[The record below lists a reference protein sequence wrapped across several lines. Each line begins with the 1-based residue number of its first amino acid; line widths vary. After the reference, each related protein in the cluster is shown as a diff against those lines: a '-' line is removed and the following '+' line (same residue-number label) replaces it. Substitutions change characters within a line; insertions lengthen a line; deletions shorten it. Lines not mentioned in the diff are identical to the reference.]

1 MANLISSVDALF
13 SYYGATL
20 FVLGL
25 LCCFTKRTFKFGVL
39 TLLLADIPLAL
50 AIAFPRKVIE
60 QLNSWGFQAQDFPD
74 VQTGHTYGIIAG
86 VVTFV
91 VLFAIRYLLNSMLSK
106 RKVIAQKSGNSDD
119 APIDIAEDDPSIN
132 QSSADN
138 KIFKG
143 LAIKG
148 KKSHQSASALHLSS
162 DDNPLNLADT
172 QAEFSALK
180 KNDEHGEL
188 ANNLGSEPSFDQD
201 PHESF
206 SLGQVPDHDS
216 DNMKEP
222 TLSSDVFTNHM
233 SHNEPSF
240 SNSFIENASL
250 GSLKHNYAAVQK
262 PLENQASVGIA
273 SLGVQNPLTGQT
285 DNKEQSGS
293 SSWSSLFSKINQ
305 AQENTNSSELQ
316 ERFSS
321 LDGDDSFSGYGPKSK
336 SIAQQALKKDQVPY
350 IGSEVQDEGS
360 LDLNN
365 LSFAGNKV
373 GDLLEVID
381 DPNQEDKL
389 KERLGVKD
397 NSSQPESAPFNFADI
412 LDSAA
417 KRQSL
422 EEEKELDSYDQ
433 LSMQPHN
440 VDRMGDDNVSPD
452 QLSEEQLAY
461 AALGKSHKTVAEA
474 LADLDSQEQEL
485 EPELETASASAQS
498 PAQPNVQADTQHIN
512 SELLDDDNNKVDI
525 GSPDPSLQI
534 MEPTK
539 ISYLYSDPVHED
551 KSKEEE
557 EERPENVLDQYQGD
571 STNYSF
577 SIKGVFKEKPKLSV
591 SSFVDR
597 TSYLGQSQ
605 YEANFHEEEL
615 EQMVNANEAKEQ
627 IEPQIDQAESN
638 SDKAE
643 DLKNKRDQVLAIA
656 RQVAAQISAELDA
669 KQSSSHINKEQ
680 SLDLLSNNDQEALQ
694 PSVESSKKVAEDF
707 AIDSHHTDDAQDE
720 AHALASLF
728 ANKKAP
734 QSTSARSASADSA
747 AAAAA
752 AKATATATVPAASV
766 EVVSQSKSLE
776 QKLNNGKE
784 LAKQSV
790 SELDGKSVTEVIGS
804 QDNDKFIDAER
815 LDLAQSEEQ
824 KLEDNNDIEIQPLN
838 KAASTLTASEPKAKR
853 TVNIGASLEALKA
866 KAKQA
871 AQERAMAKE
880 AALKAK
886 QEAEQKAAQEAALK
900 AEKEAEQKAA
910 QKAAQEAAQAKILA
924 AQKAQ
929 SQAEARAYKA
939 AQNKDHSAANNQP
952 KHFNIQHVAVPL
964 ESKSTLN
971 NIAKRDNKVNVA
983 RDRGLSFIEKLKA
996 QAKNVSKPKADAAV
1010 LATSKVTP
1018 AAPAPAAAA
1027 APGPA
1032 PATSATAKTPAQ
1044 AKATVNAP
1052 ANAHAV
1058 AAANVKAKSAS
1069 GELKALPNKA
1079 TVQDKQQV
1087 LAKTNATASQKA
1099 TNPATA
1105 QSKAPAVAPA
1115 KAKVEVQVPPKVATS
1130 AKTNAS
1136 ASVPAKDPAL
1146 VKAQSATKASVTT
1159 VATAAP
1165 VAVPAKA
1172 PAQAPAT
1179 KEAKTQATGKVG
1191 SNASAKPQA
1200 QALAKSKTDSGALDN
1215 KKGSPVEAVKTEVV
1229 TAKATAQA
1237 PAQAQVPVQAKVSA
1251 QAPAQAQV
1259 TAKEQATGKEQ
1270 ALAKEHEHE
1279 QASAQ
1284 SQVVKASLKNKKRNH
1299 KKAEDGEKVELSQEA
1314 LKKDA
1319 ALASMS
1325 SLDDLDEKVMLSR
1338 SASSAGTAQAQQS
1351 TPAAQHAAQAQGAQG
1366 SDAAKA
1372 ESAAVRKSASLKR
1385 SFGLKRNRP

>member
-50 AIAFPRKVIE
+50 AIVFPRKVIE

-91 VLFAIRYLLNSMLSK
+91 VLFAIRYLLNSMLAK
-106 RKVIAQKSGNSDD
+106 RKVIAQKSDNSDD

-188 ANNLGSEPSFDQD
+188 ANNLGSEPSFAQD

-336 SIAQQALKKDQVPY
+336 SIAQQALKKDHVPY

-373 GDLLEVID
+373 GDLLEAID

-397 NSSQPESAPFNFADI
+397 NSSQPESTPFNFADI

-440 VDRMGDDNVSPD
+440 VDRMGDDNVSPA

-485 EPELETASASAQS
+485 EPELETATASAPAQS
-498 PAQPNVQADTQHIN
+498 PAQPNEQADTHIN
-512 SELLDDDNNKVDI
+512 SELLEGDNKKVDI

-551 KSKEEE
+551 KSKEE

-627 IEPQIDQAESN
+627 IEHQIEQAESN

-694 PSVESSKKVAEDF
+694 PSVGSSKKVAEDF

-734 QSTSARSASADSA
+734 QSTSDRSASADS

-766 EVVSQSKSLE
+766 EVASQRE

-790 SELDGKSVTEVIGS
+790 SGLESKSLTEVIGS
-804 QDNDKFIDAER
+804 QDNDKFIDAEH
-815 LDLAQSEEQ
+815 LDLAPSEEQ
-824 KLEDNNDIEIQPLN
+824 KREDNKDIEIQPLN
-838 KAASTLTASEPKAKR
+838 KAASILNPSERKAKR
-853 TVNIGASLEALKA
+853 TINIGASLEALKA

-871 AQERAMAKE
+871 AQERAIAKE

-886 QEAEQKAAQEAALK
+886 QEAEQKAAQKAALK

-910 QKAAQEAAQAKILA
+910 QEAAQAKILA
-924 AQKAQ
+924 AHKAQ
-929 SQAEARAYKA
+929 SQAEARAYNA

-952 KHFNIQHVAVPL
+952 KHFNIQHVAAPI

-996 QAKNVSKPKADAAV
+996 QAKNASKPKADAAV
-1010 LATSKVTP
+1010 LASSKVTP
-1018 AAPAPAAAA
+1018 AASAPAKVN
-1027 APGPA
+1027 A
-1032 PATSATAKTPAQ
+1032 PAHAS
-1044 AKATVNAP
+1044 AP

-1058 AAANVKAKSAS
+1058 AAAKVTAKSAS
-1069 GELKALPNKA
+1069 GELKAQPNKA

-1087 LAKTNATASQKA
+1087 LSKTNATASQKA

-1115 KAKVEVQVPPKVATS
+1115 KAKVEVQVPPKVATA

-1191 SNASAKPQA
+1191 ANASAKPQA
-1200 QALAKSKTDSGALDN
+1200 QAKSKTDSGALDN

-1270 ALAKEHEHE
+1270 AIAKEHEHE

-1338 SASSAGTAQAQQS
+1338 SASGAGAAQAQQS

-1372 ESAAVRKSASLKR
+1372 DGAAVRKSASLKR

>member
-106 RKVIAQKSGNSDD
+106 RKVIAQKSDNSDD

-188 ANNLGSEPSFDQD
+188 ANNLGSEPSFAQD

-336 SIAQQALKKDQVPY
+336 SIAQQALKKDHVPY

-373 GDLLEVID
+373 GDLLEAID

-397 NSSQPESAPFNFADI
+397 NSSQPESTPFNFADI

-422 EEEKELDSYDQ
+422 EEEKEKELDSYDQ

-474 LADLDSQEQEL
+474 LADLDSQEQEPEQ
-485 EPELETASASAQS
+485 EPDTAPS
-498 PAQPNVQADTQHIN
+498 PSPSPSQPNVQADTQHIN
-512 SELLDDDNNKVDI
+512 SELLEGDNKKVDI

-551 KSKEEE
+551 KSKEE

-627 IEPQIDQAESN
+627 IEPQIEQAESN

-694 PSVESSKKVAEDF
+694 PSVGSSKKVAEDF
-707 AIDSHHTDDAQDE
+707 AIDSNHTDDAQDE

-728 ANKKAP
+728 AHKKAP
-734 QSTSARSASADSA
+734 QSASARSASADSA

-752 AKATATATVPAASV
+752 AKATATAKVPAASV
-766 EVVSQSKSLE
+766 EVASQSKSLE

-790 SELDGKSVTEVIGS
+790 SGLESKSLTEVIGS
-804 QDNDKFIDAER
+804 QDNDKFIDAEH
-815 LDLAQSEEQ
+815 LDLAPSEEQ
-824 KLEDNNDIEIQPLN
+824 KREDNKDIEIQPLN
-838 KAASTLTASEPKAKR
+838 KAASILNPSERKAKR

-871 AQERAMAKE
+871 AQERAIAKE

-886 QEAEQKAAQEAALK
+886 QEAEQKAAQKAALK
-900 AEKEAEQKAA
+900 AEKEAE

-952 KHFNIQHVAVPL
+952 KHFNIQHVAAPI

-996 QAKNVSKPKADAAV
+996 QAKNASKPKADAAV
-1010 LATSKVTP
+1010 LATSKATP
-1018 AAPAPAAAA
+1018 AAPAPAKVN
-1027 APGPA
+1027 A
-1032 PATSATAKTPAQ
+1032 PAHAS
-1044 AKATVNAP
+1044 AP

-1058 AAANVKAKSAS
+1058 AVANATAKSAS
-1069 GELKALPNKA
+1069 GELKAQPNKA

-1130 AKTNAS
+1130 AKTNTS
-1136 ASVPAKDPAL
+1136 ASVIAKDPAL

-1191 SNASAKPQA
+1191 ANASAKPQA

-1215 KKGSPVEAVKTEVV
+1215 KKGSPVEAAKTEVV

-1338 SASSAGTAQAQQS
+1338 SASGAGAAQAQQD
-1351 TPAAQHAAQAQGAQG
+1351 AQRDSSVQAVPVAQSAQGAE
-1366 SDAAKA
+1366 AAKA
-1372 ESAAVRKSASLKR
+1372 DGAAVRKSASLKR

>member
-50 AIAFPRKVIE
+50 AIVFPRKVIE

-106 RKVIAQKSGNSDD
+106 RKVIAQKSDNSDD

-188 ANNLGSEPSFDQD
+188 ANNLGSEPSFAQD

-206 SLGQVPDHDS
+206 SLGHVPDHDS

-336 SIAQQALKKDQVPY
+336 SIAQQALKKDHVPY

-373 GDLLEVID
+373 GDLLEAID
-381 DPNQEDKL
+381 DPNHEDKL

-440 VDRMGDDNVSPD
+440 VDRMVDDNVSPD
-452 QLSEEQLAY
+452 KLSEEQLAY

-474 LADLDSQEQEL
+474 LADLDSQEPEQE
-485 EPELETASASAQS
+485 PDTAPS
-498 PAQPNVQADTQHIN
+498 PSPSPSQPNVQADTQHIN
-512 SELLDDDNNKVDI
+512 SELLEGDNKKVDI

-551 KSKEEE
+551 KSKEE

-627 IEPQIDQAESN
+627 IEPQIEQAESN

-694 PSVESSKKVAEDF
+694 PSVDSSKKVAYDF
-707 AIDSHHTDDAQDE
+707 AIESHHTDYAQDE

-728 ANKKAP
+728 ANKKAL
-734 QSTSARSASADSA
+734 QSTSARSASADS
-747 AAAAA
+747 AAAA

-766 EVVSQSKSLE
+766 EVTSQRE

-790 SELDGKSVTEVIGS
+790 SGLESKSLTEVIGS
-804 QDNDKFIDAER
+804 QDIDKFIDAER
-815 LDLAQSEEQ
+815 LDLAPSEEQ
-824 KLEDNNDIEIQPLN
+824 KREDNKDIEIQPLN
-838 KAASTLTASEPKAKR
+838 KAASILNPSERKAKR
-853 TVNIGASLEALKA
+853 TINIGAPLEALKA

-871 AQERAMAKE
+871 AQERAKAKE

-886 QEAEQKAAQEAALK
+886 QEAEQKAAQKAAQEAALK
-900 AEKEAEQKAA
+900 AEKEAE

-952 KHFNIQHVAVPL
+952 KHFNIQHIAVPL

-983 RDRGLSFIEKLKA
+983 SDRGLSFIEKLKA
-996 QAKNVSKPKADAAV
+996 QAKNASKPKADAAV
-1010 LATSKVTP
+1010 LATSKATP
-1018 AAPAPAAAA
+1018 AAPAPA
-1027 APGPA
+1027 
-1032 PATSATAKTPAQ
+1032 K
-1044 AKATVNAP
+1044 VNAP
-1052 ANAHAV
+1052 THALAPAHAHAV
-1058 AAANVKAKSAS
+1058 AAANVTAKSAS
-1069 GELKALPNKA
+1069 GELKAQPNKA

-1099 TNPATA
+1099 TTPATA
-1105 QSKAPAVAPA
+1105 NSKAPAVKPA
-1115 KAKVEVQVPPKVATS
+1115 NAKVEVQAMPKVTTA

-1136 ASVPAKDPAL
+1136 AAVTAKDPAL
-1146 VKAQSATKASVTT
+1146 VKVQSATPASAPAPVST

-1165 VAVPAKA
+1165 EAVQAKA
-1172 PAQAPAT
+1172 QAQAPAT
-1179 KEAKTQATGKVG
+1179 KEAKTQATGKVVA
-1191 SNASAKPQA
+1191 NANANAKSQA
-1200 QALAKSKTDSGALDN
+1200 QALAKSKTNSGALDN

-1229 TAKATAQA
+1229 TAKAPAKELS
-1237 PAQAQVPVQAKVSA
+1237 PAQAREP
-1251 QAPAQAQV
+1251 
-1259 TAKEQATGKEQ
+1259 AKEQAIAKEQ
-1270 ALAKEHEHE
+1270 RAAKKQE

-1284 SQVVKASLKNKKRNH
+1284 EHVVKASLKNKKRNH

-1338 SASSAGTAQAQQS
+1338 SASGAGTAQDKQDAQRDSSVQAAPVAQS
-1351 TPAAQHAAQAQGAQG
+1351 ALGAE
-1366 SDAAKA
+1366 AAKA
-1372 ESAAVRKSASLKR
+1372 DGAAVRKSASLKR

>member
-91 VLFAIRYLLNSMLSK
+91 VLFALRYLLNSMLSK
-106 RKVIAQKSGNSDD
+106 RKVIAQKSDNSDD

-188 ANNLGSEPSFDQD
+188 ANNLGSEPSFAQD
-201 PHESF
+201 PHEAF

-216 DNMKEP
+216 DDMKEP

-250 GSLKHNYAAVQK
+250 GSLKHNYAAIQK

-285 DNKEQSGS
+285 ENNEQSGS

-305 AQENTNSSELQ
+305 AQENTNSSALQ

-321 LDGDDSFSGYGPKSK
+321 LEGDDSFSGYGPKSK
-336 SIAQQALKKDQVPY
+336 SIAQQALKKDHVPY

-373 GDLLEVID
+373 GDLLEAID
-381 DPNQEDKL
+381 DPNHEDKL

-433 LSMQPHN
+433 VSMQPHN
-440 VDRMGDDNVSPD
+440 VDRIGDDNVSPA

-474 LADLDSQEQEL
+474 LADLDSQEP
-485 EPELETASASAQS
+485 EPEPDTAPSPSQS
-498 PAQPNVQADTQHIN
+498 SSQPNVQTDTQHIN
-512 SELLDDDNNKVDI
+512 SELLEGDNKKVDI

-557 EERPENVLDQYQGD
+557 ESPENVLDQYQGD

-605 YEANFHEEEL
+605 YEANFHEKEL

-627 IEPQIDQAESN
+627 IEPQIEQVESN
-638 SDKAE
+638 SDKAD

-694 PSVESSKKVAEDF
+694 PSVDSSKKVAEDF
-707 AIDSHHTDDAQDE
+707 AIESHHTDDAQDE

-734 QSTSARSASADSA
+734 ASSSARSASADSA

-752 AKATATATVPAASV
+752 AATAKATATATFPAASV
-766 EVVSQSKSLE
+766 EVASQSKSLE

-784 LAKQSV
+784 LAKQSI
-790 SELDGKSVTEVIGS
+790 SGLESKSLTKVIGS
-804 QDNDKFIDAER
+804 QDKDKFIDAER
-815 LDLAQSEEQ
+815 LDLAPSEEQ
-824 KLEDNNDIEIQPLN
+824 KREDNNDIEIQPLN
-838 KAASTLTASEPKAKR
+838 KAASTLNTSEPKAKR

-880 AALKAK
+880 AALKA
-886 QEAEQKAAQEAALK
+886 QHEAEQKAAQEAALK

-910 QKAAQEAAQAKILA
+910 QEAAQAKILA
-924 AQKAQ
+924 AQQAQ

-952 KHFNIQHVAVPL
+952 KRFNIQHVAAPL

-971 NIAKRDNKVNVA
+971 NIAKRDNKVNVT

-996 QAKNVSKPKADAAV
+996 QAKNASKPKADAAV
-1010 LATSKVTP
+1010 LATSKATPAAP
-1018 AAPAPAAAA
+1018 AAPAPAKVN
-1027 APGPA
+1027 A
-1032 PATSATAKTPAQ
+1032 PATAHAP
-1044 AKATVNAP
+1044 AP
-1052 ANAHAV
+1052 ANAHAPAV
-1058 AAANVKAKSAS
+1058 AAANVTAKSAS
-1069 GELKALPNKA
+1069 GELKAQPNKA
-1079 TVQDKQQV
+1079 KVQDKQQV
-1087 LAKTNATASQKA
+1087 LSKTNATDSQKA
-1099 TNPATA
+1099 TTPARVN
-1105 QSKAPAVAPA
+1105 SKAPAVKPA
-1115 KAKVEVQVPPKVATS
+1115 KAKVQVQVPPKVATA
-1130 AKTNAS
+1130 AKTNTSAAVTAKDPSLVKVQSATPAPVPAS
-1136 ASVPAKDPAL
+1136 ASV
-1146 VKAQSATKASVTT
+1146 ST
-1159 VATAAP
+1159 VAVAAP
-1165 VAVPAKA
+1165 EAVQAKA
-1172 PAQAPAT
+1172 
-1179 KEAKTQATGKVG
+1179 QATGKVVA
-1191 SNASAKPQA
+1191 NASAKA
-1200 QALAKSKTDSGALDN
+1200 QAIAKSKTDSGALDN

-1229 TAKATAQA
+1229 TAKA
-1237 PAQAQVPVQAKVSA
+1237 P
-1251 QAPAQAQV
+1251 
-1259 TAKEQATGKEQ
+1259 AKEQVTGKEQ
-1270 ALAKEHEHE
+1270 AIANEQAPGQELGSIKEQE

-1284 SQVVKASLKNKKRNH
+1284 GQVVKASLKNKKRHH

-1325 SLDDLDEKVMLSR
+1325 SLDDLDEKVMISGLASGTGAHPDKQDALGDR
-1338 SASSAGTAQAQQS
+1338 AVYSAHVAQS
-1351 TPAAQHAAQAQGAQG
+1351 AQGA
-1366 SDAAKA
+1366 DAAKA
-1372 ESAAVRKSASLKR
+1372 GAAKADGDTVRKSASLKR
-1385 SFGLKRNRP
+1385 SFGLKRNRS

>member
-106 RKVIAQKSGNSDD
+106 RKVIAQKSDNSDD

-188 ANNLGSEPSFDQD
+188 ANNLGSEPSFAQD

-336 SIAQQALKKDQVPY
+336 SIAQQALKKDHVPY

-373 GDLLEVID
+373 GDLLEAID

-440 VDRMGDDNVSPD
+440 VDRMGDDNVSPA

-485 EPELETASASAQS
+485 EPELETATASAPAQS
-498 PAQPNVQADTQHIN
+498 PAQPNEQADTHIN
-512 SELLDDDNNKVDI
+512 SELLEGDNKKVDI

-551 KSKEEE
+551 KSKEE

-627 IEPQIDQAESN
+627 IEPQIEQAESN

-694 PSVESSKKVAEDF
+694 PSVGSSKKVAEDF

-728 ANKKAP
+728 AHKKAP
-734 QSTSARSASADSA
+734 QSASARSASADSA

-752 AKATATATVPAASV
+752 DKASATATVPAASV
-766 EVVSQSKSLE
+766 EVAYQSKSLE

-790 SELDGKSVTEVIGS
+790 SGLESKSLTEVIGS
-804 QDNDKFIDAER
+804 QDNDKFIDAEH
-815 LDLAQSEEQ
+815 LDLAPSEEQ
-824 KLEDNNDIEIQPLN
+824 KREDNKDIEIQPLN

-853 TVNIGASLEALKA
+853 TINIGASLEALKA

-886 QEAEQKAAQEAALK
+886 QEAEQKAAQKAALK
-900 AEKEAEQKAA
+900 AEKEAE

-952 KHFNIQHVAVPL
+952 KHFNIQHVAAPI

-996 QAKNVSKPKADAAV
+996 QAKNASKPKADAAV
-1010 LATSKVTP
+1010 LATSKATQDAPVP
-1018 AAPAPAAAA
+1018 AKVNAPAHAQ
-1027 APGPA
+1027 A
-1032 PATSATAKTPAQ
+1032 PAK
-1044 AKATVNAP
+1044 VNAP

-1058 AAANVKAKSAS
+1058 AAAKVTAKSAS
-1069 GELKALPNKA
+1069 GELKAQPNKA

-1191 SNASAKPQA
+1191 ANASAKPQA

-1237 PAQAQVPVQAKVSA
+1237 PAQAQV
-1251 QAPAQAQV
+1251 

-1270 ALAKEHEHE
+1270 AIAKEHEHE

-1314 LKKDA
+1314 LKKDE

-1338 SASSAGTAQAQQS
+1338 PAADAGTAQAQQS

-1372 ESAAVRKSASLKR
+1372 DGAAVRKSASLKR

>member
-106 RKVIAQKSGNSDD
+106 RKVIAQKSDNSDD

-188 ANNLGSEPSFDQD
+188 ANNLGSEPSFAQD

-336 SIAQQALKKDQVPY
+336 SIAQQALKKDHVPY

-373 GDLLEVID
+373 GDLLEAID
-381 DPNQEDKL
+381 DPNHEDKL

-397 NSSQPESAPFNFADI
+397 NSSQAESAPFNFADI

-440 VDRMGDDNVSPD
+440 VDRMGDDNVSPA

-485 EPELETASASAQS
+485 EPELETATASAPAQS
-498 PAQPNVQADTQHIN
+498 PAQPNEQADTHIN
-512 SELLDDDNNKVDI
+512 SELLEGDNKKVDI

-627 IEPQIDQAESN
+627 IEPQIEQAESN

-694 PSVESSKKVAEDF
+694 PSVGSSKKVAEDF

-728 ANKKAP
+728 AHKKAP
-734 QSTSARSASADSA
+734 QSASARSASADSA

-752 AKATATATVPAASV
+752 DKASATATVPAASV
-766 EVVSQSKSLE
+766 EVAYQSKSLE

-790 SELDGKSVTEVIGS
+790 SGLESKSLTEVIGS
-804 QDNDKFIDAER
+804 QDNDKFIDAEH
-815 LDLAQSEEQ
+815 LDLAPSEEQ
-824 KLEDNNDIEIQPLN
+824 KREDNKDIEIQPLN
-838 KAASTLTASEPKAKR
+838 KAASILNPSERKVKR

-871 AQERAMAKE
+871 AQERAIAKE

-886 QEAEQKAAQEAALK
+886 QEAEQKAAQKAALK
-900 AEKEAEQKAA
+900 AEKEAE

-952 KHFNIQHVAVPL
+952 KHFNIQHVAAPI

-996 QAKNVSKPKADAAV
+996 QAKNASKPKADAAV
-1010 LATSKVTP
+1010 LASSKVTP
-1018 AAPAPAAAA
+1018 AASAPAKVN
-1027 APGPA
+1027 A
-1032 PATSATAKTPAQ
+1032 PAHAQ
-1044 AKATVNAP
+1044 APAKVNAP

-1058 AAANVKAKSAS
+1058 AAAKVTAKSAS
-1069 GELKALPNKA
+1069 GELKAQPNKA

-1191 SNASAKPQA
+1191 ANANASAKPQA

-1237 PAQAQVPVQAKVSA
+1237 PAQAQV
-1251 QAPAQAQV
+1251 

-1270 ALAKEHEHE
+1270 AIAKEHE

-1338 SASSAGTAQAQQS
+1338 PAADAGTAQAQQS
-1351 TPAAQHAAQAQGAQG
+1351 TPAAQHAAQAQG

-1372 ESAAVRKSASLKR
+1372 DGAAVRKSASLKR

>member
-106 RKVIAQKSGNSDD
+106 RKVIAQKSDNSDD

-188 ANNLGSEPSFDQD
+188 ANNLGSEPSFAQD

-336 SIAQQALKKDQVPY
+336 SIAQQALKKDHVPY

-373 GDLLEVID
+373 GDLLEAID

-422 EEEKELDSYDQ
+422 EEEKEKELDSYDQ

-485 EPELETASASAQS
+485 EPELETATASAPAQS
-498 PAQPNVQADTQHIN
+498 PAQPNEQADTHIN
-512 SELLDDDNNKVDI
+512 SELLEGDNKKVDI

-627 IEPQIDQAESN
+627 IEPQIEQAESN

-694 PSVESSKKVAEDF
+694 PSVGSSKKVAEDF

-728 ANKKAP
+728 AHKKAP
-734 QSTSARSASADSA
+734 QSTSDRSASADSA

-752 AKATATATVPAASV
+752 AKATATAKVPAASV
-766 EVVSQSKSLE
+766 EVASQSKSLE

-790 SELDGKSVTEVIGS
+790 SGLESKSLTEVIGS
-804 QDNDKFIDAER
+804 QDNDKFIDAEH
-815 LDLAQSEEQ
+815 LDLAPSEEQ
-824 KLEDNNDIEIQPLN
+824 KRDDNKDIEIQPLN
-838 KAASTLTASEPKAKR
+838 KAASILNPSERKAKR
-853 TVNIGASLEALKA
+853 TVNIGASLDALKA

-871 AQERAMAKE
+871 AQERAMAK
-880 AALKAK
+880 
-886 QEAEQKAAQEAALK
+886 EAALK

-952 KHFNIQHVAVPL
+952 KHFNIQHVAAPI

-996 QAKNVSKPKADAAV
+996 QAKNASKPKADAAV
-1010 LATSKVTP
+1010 LATSKATP
-1018 AAPAPAAAA
+1018 AAPAPAKVN
-1027 APGPA
+1027 A
-1032 PATSATAKTPAQ
+1032 PAHAS
-1044 AKATVNAP
+1044 AP

-1058 AAANVKAKSAS
+1058 AVANATAKSAS
-1069 GELKALPNKA
+1069 GELKAQPNKA

-1130 AKTNAS
+1130 AKTNTS
-1136 ASVPAKDPAL
+1136 ASVIAKDPAL

-1191 SNASAKPQA
+1191 ANASAKPQA

-1215 KKGSPVEAVKTEVV
+1215 KKGSPVEAAKTEVV

-1338 SASSAGTAQAQQS
+1338 SASGAG
-1351 TPAAQHAAQAQGAQG
+1351 AAQDKQDAQRDSSVQAVPVAQSAQGAE
-1366 SDAAKA
+1366 AAKA
-1372 ESAAVRKSASLKR
+1372 DGAAVRKSASLKR